1 MWFVFHEAKIQ
12 KIFLNDKVF
21 IIMSENKP
29 ITPKEKML
37 TAVLVRLYSKKT
49 LEKEIRDVLEYHDEK
64 SKLILGA
71 AKLLGIDYSSV
82 NKIGLQYLN
91 YAVENY
97 EKIQNKDFP
106 EQIERVVEI
115 NLYAEEVENV
125 IQYNR
130 KRVTINTLKKY
141 LEEVEDRVW
150 DNYYEYDPDT
160 LDVDYGDSDFMSINP
175 DKESTTIHDYFRNV
189 LN

>member
-1 MWFVFHEAKIQ
+1 
-12 KIFLNDKVF
+12 
-21 IIMSENKP
+21 MSENTP

-37 TAVLVRLYSKKT
+37 TGVLVRLYSKET
-49 LEKEIRDVLEYHDEK
+49 LENEIRNVLESYDEK

-71 AKLLGIDYSSV
+71 AKLLGIEYTSIS
-82 NKIGLQYLN
+82 KIGIQYLN

-97 EKIQNKDFP
+97 EKIQKKEFP
-106 EQIERVVEI
+106 EQIERVVEL
-115 NLYAEEVENV
+115 NLYAEEVESV

-141 LEEVEDRVW
+141 LDEVQENVW
-150 DNYYEYDPDT
+150 GNYYNFDPDT
-160 LDVDYGDSDFMSINP
+160 LDTDYGDSDFIGINP
-175 DKESTTIHDYFRNV
+175 DKEATEIRDYFKDV

>member
-1 MWFVFHEAKIQ
+1 
-12 KIFLNDKVF
+12 
-21 IIMSENKP
+21 MSENAP
-29 ITPKEKML
+29 ITQKEKML
-37 TAVLVRLYSKKT
+37 VSVLVKLYSKEN
-49 LEKEIRDVLEYHDEK
+49 LEEELRNVLESYDEK
-64 SKLILGA
+64 SKLISGA
-71 AKLLGIDYSSV
+71 SKLIGIDYTSISR
-82 NKIGLQYLN
+82 IGIQYLN

-97 EKIQNKDFP
+97 EKIQNKEFP

-130 KRVTINTLKKY
+130 KRVTLNTLKKY
-141 LEEVEDRVW
+141 LEEIEERIW

-160 LDVDYGDSDFMSINP
+160 LDVDYGNSEFISVNP
-175 DKESTTIHDYFRNV
+175 DKESTTINDYHRNV

>member
-1 MWFVFHEAKIQ
+1 
-12 KIFLNDKVF
+12 
-21 IIMSENKP
+21 MSENKP

-37 TAVLVRLYSKKT
+37 TGVLVRLYSKET
-49 LEKEIRDVLEYHDEK
+49 LEKEIRDVLESYDEK
-64 SKLILGA
+64 SNLIIGA
-71 AKLLGIDYSSV
+71 AKLLGIDYTSIRT
-82 NKIGLQYLN
+82 IGIQYLN

-106 EQIERVVEI
+106 EQIERVIEL
-115 NLYAEEVENV
+115 NLYAEEVESV

-141 LEEVEDRVW
+141 LDEVQENVW
-150 DNYYEYDPDT
+150 NNYYDFDPDT
-160 LDVDYGDSDFMSINP
+160 LDTDFGDSDFMSVNP
-175 DKESTTIHDYFRNV
+175 DKEATEIRDYFRNV

>member
-1 MWFVFHEAKIQ
+1 
-12 KIFLNDKVF
+12 
-21 IIMSENKP
+21 MSENQS

-37 TAVLVRLYSKKT
+37 VSVLVRLYSKET
-49 LEKEIRDVLEYHDEK
+49 LEKEIRNIINSYDEK
-64 SKLILGA
+64 SKLISGA
-71 AKLLGIDYSSV
+71 SKLIGIDYIT
-82 NKIGLQYLN
+82 IGRIGIQYLN

-97 EKIQNKDFP
+97 EKIQNKEFP

-115 NLYAEEVENV
+115 NLYAEEVESV

-141 LEEVEDRVW
+141 LEEIEDRVW
-150 DNYYEYDPDT
+150 DNYYEYNPDT
-160 LDVDYGDSDFMSINP
+160 LDVDYGDSEFISVNP
-175 DKESTTIHDYFRNV
+175 DKESTIINDYYRNV

>member
-1 MWFVFHEAKIQ
+1 
-12 KIFLNDKVF
+12 
-21 IIMSENKP
+21 MSENKP

-37 TAVLVRLYSKKT
+37 TGVLVRLYSKET
-49 LEKEIRDVLEYHDEK
+49 LEKEIRDVLESYDEI

-97 EKIQNKDFP
+97 EKIQNKEFP

-115 NLYAEEVENV
+115 KLYAEEVESV

-130 KRVTINTLKKY
+130 KLVTLNTLEKY
-141 LEEVEDRVW
+141 LEEIEDRIW
-150 DNYYEYDPDT
+150 DNYYQYDPDT
-160 LDVDYGDSDFMSINP
+160 LDVDYGDSDFMSVNP
-175 DKESTTIHDYFRNV
+175 DREATEINDYYRNV

>member
-1 MWFVFHEAKIQ
+1 
-12 KIFLNDKVF
+12 
-21 IIMSENKP
+21 
-29 ITPKEKML
+29 ML
-37 TAVLVRLYSKKT
+37 TGVLVRLYSKET
-49 LEKEIRDVLEYHDEK
+49 LEKEIRDVLESYDEK

-97 EKIQNKDFP
+97 EKIQNKEFP

-115 NLYAEEVENV
+115 NLYAEEVESV

-130 KRVTINTLKKY
+130 KRVTLNTLKKY
-141 LEEVEDRVW
+141 LEEIEDHVW
-150 DNYYEYDPDT
+150 DNYYEFDPDT
-160 LDVDYGDSDFMSINP
+160 LDVDYGDSDFISLNP
-175 DKESTTIHDYFRNV
+175 DKEATEIHDYFRNV

>member
-1 MWFVFHEAKIQ
+1 
-12 KIFLNDKVF
+12 
-21 IIMSENKP
+21 MSENQS

-37 TAVLVRLYSKKT
+37 VSVLVRLYSKET
-49 LEKEIRDVLEYHDEK
+49 LEKEIRNIINSYDEK
-64 SKLILGA
+64 SKLISGA
-71 AKLLGIDYSSV
+71 SKLIGIDYITISR
-82 NKIGLQYLN
+82 IGIQYLN

-97 EKIQNKDFP
+97 EKIQNKEFP

-115 NLYAEEVENV
+115 NLYAEEVESV

-130 KRVTINTLKKY
+130 KRVTLNTLKKY
-141 LEEVEDRVW
+141 LEEIEERIW

-160 LDVDYGDSDFMSINP
+160 LDVDYGDSDFMSVNP
-175 DKESTTIHDYFRNV
+175 DREATEINDYYRNV

>member
-1 MWFVFHEAKIQ
+1 
-12 KIFLNDKVF
+12 
-21 IIMSENKP
+21 MSENQS

-37 TAVLVRLYSKKT
+37 VSVLVRLYSKET
-49 LEKEIRDVLEYHDEK
+49 LEKEIRNIINSYDEK
-64 SKLILGA
+64 SKLISGA
-71 AKLLGIDYSSV
+71 SKLIGIDYTTISR
-82 NKIGLQYLN
+82 IGIQYLN

-97 EKIQNKDFP
+97 EKIQNKEFP

-115 NLYAEEVENV
+115 NLYAEEVESV

-130 KRVTINTLKKY
+130 KRVTLNTLKKY
-141 LEEVEDRVW
+141 LEEIEERIW

-160 LDVDYGDSDFMSINP
+160 LDVDYGDSDFMSVNP
-175 DKESTTIHDYFRNV
+175 DKEATEIQDYYRNV

>member
-1 MWFVFHEAKIQ
+1 
-12 KIFLNDKVF
+12 
-21 IIMSENKP
+21 MSENQS

-37 TAVLVRLYSKKT
+37 VSVLVRLYSKET
-49 LEKEIRDVLEYHDEK
+49 LEKEIRNIINSYDEK
-64 SKLILGA
+64 SKLISGA
-71 AKLLGIDYSSV
+71 SKLIGIDYITISR
-82 NKIGLQYLN
+82 IGIQYLN

-97 EKIQNKDFP
+97 EKIQNKEFP

-115 NLYAEEVENV
+115 NLYAAEVESV

-141 LEEVEDRVW
+141 LEEIEDRVW

-160 LDVDYGDSDFMSINP
+160 LDIDYGDSQFISVNP
-175 DKESTTIHDYFRNV
+175 DKESTIINDYHRNV

>member
-1 MWFVFHEAKIQ
+1 
-12 KIFLNDKVF
+12 
-21 IIMSENKP
+21 MSENQP

-37 TAVLVRLYSKKT
+37 VSVLVRLYSKET
-49 LEKEIRDVLEYHDEK
+49 LEKEIRNIINSYDEK
-64 SKLILGA
+64 SKLISGA
-71 AKLLGIDYSSV
+71 SKLIGIDYTTISR
-82 NKIGLQYLN
+82 IGIQYLN

-97 EKIQNKDFP
+97 EKIQNKEFP

-115 NLYAEEVENV
+115 NLYAEEVESV

-130 KRVTINTLKKY
+130 KRVTLNTLKKY
-141 LEEVEDRVW
+141 LEEIEERIW

-160 LDVDYGDSDFMSINP
+160 LDVDYGDSDFMSVNP
-175 DKESTTIHDYFRNV
+175 DREATEINDYYRNV

>member
-1 MWFVFHEAKIQ
+1 
-12 KIFLNDKVF
+12 
-21 IIMSENKP
+21 MSENKP

-37 TAVLVRLYSKKT
+37 TGVLVRLYSKET
-49 LEKEIRDVLEYHDEK
+49 LEKEIRDVLESYDEI

-97 EKIQNKDFP
+97 EKIQNKEFP

-115 NLYAEEVENV
+115 KLYAEEVENV

-130 KRVTINTLKKY
+130 KRVTLNTLEKY
-141 LEEVEDRVW
+141 LEEIEDRIW

-160 LDVDYGDSDFMSINP
+160 LDVDYGDSDFMSVNP
-175 DKESTTIHDYFRNV
+175 DREATEINDYYRNV

>member
-1 MWFVFHEAKIQ
+1 
-12 KIFLNDKVF
+12 
-21 IIMSENKP
+21 MSENKP

-37 TAVLVRLYSKKT
+37 TAVLVRLYSKET
-49 LEKEIRDVLEYHDEK
+49 LEKEIRDVLESHDEK

-97 EKIQNKDFP
+97 EKIQNKEFP

-115 NLYAEEVENV
+115 KLYAEEVENV

-130 KRVTINTLKKY
+130 KRVTLNTLEKY
-141 LEEVEDRVW
+141 LEEIEDRIW

-160 LDVDYGDSDFMSINP
+160 LDVDYGDSDFMSVNP
-175 DKESTTIHDYFRNV
+175 DREATVISDVSNNV

>member
-1 MWFVFHEAKIQ
+1 
-12 KIFLNDKVF
+12 
-21 IIMSENKP
+21 MSENAP
-29 ITPKEKML
+29 ITQKEKML
-37 TAVLVRLYSKKT
+37 VSVLVKFYSKET
-49 LEKEIRDVLEYHDEK
+49 LEKEIRDVLESYDEK

-97 EKIQNKDFP
+97 EKIQNKEFP

-115 NLYAEEVENV
+115 KLYAEEVENV

-130 KRVTINTLKKY
+130 KRVTLNTLEKY
-141 LEEVEDRVW
+141 LEEIEDRIW

-160 LDVDYGDSDFMSINP
+160 LDVDYGDSDFMSVNP
-175 DKESTTIHDYFRNV
+175 DREATEINDYYRNV

>member
-1 MWFVFHEAKIQ
+1 
-12 KIFLNDKVF
+12 
-21 IIMSENKP
+21 MSENQS

-37 TAVLVRLYSKKT
+37 VSVLVRLYSKET
-49 LEKEIRDVLEYHDEK
+49 LEKEIRNIINSYDEK
-64 SKLILGA
+64 SKLISGA
-71 AKLLGIDYSSV
+71 SKLIGIDYITISR
-82 NKIGLQYLN
+82 IGIQYLN

-97 EKIQNKDFP
+97 EKIQNKEFP

-130 KRVTINTLKKY
+130 KRVTLNTLKKY
-141 LEEVEDRVW
+141 LEEIEERIW

-160 LDVDYGDSDFMSINP
+160 LDVDYSDGNLLSFEP
-175 DKESTTIHDYFRNV
+175 DKEMTSIVHTNNV

>member
-1 MWFVFHEAKIQ
+1 
-12 KIFLNDKVF
+12 
-21 IIMSENKP
+21 MSENAP
-29 ITPKEKML
+29 ITQKEKML
-37 TAVLVRLYSKKT
+37 VSVLVRLYSKET
-49 LEKEIRDVLEYHDEK
+49 LEKEIRNIINSYDEK
-64 SKLILGA
+64 SKLISGA
-71 AKLLGIDYSSV
+71 SKLIGIDYIT
-82 NKIGLQYLN
+82 IGRIGIQYLN

-97 EKIQNKDFP
+97 EKIQNKEFP

-115 NLYAEEVENV
+115 NLYAEEVESV

-141 LEEVEDRVW
+141 LEEIEDRVW

-160 LDVDYGDSDFMSINP
+160 LDIDYGDSQFISVNP
-175 DKESTTIHDYFRNV
+175 DKESTIINDYYRNV

>member
-1 MWFVFHEAKIQ
+1 
-12 KIFLNDKVF
+12 
-21 IIMSENKP
+21 MSENQS

-37 TAVLVRLYSKKT
+37 VSVLVRLYSKET
-49 LEKEIRDVLEYHDEK
+49 LEKEIRNIINSYDEK
-64 SKLILGA
+64 SKLISGA
-71 AKLLGIDYSSV
+71 SKLIGIDYITISR
-82 NKIGLQYLN
+82 IGIQYLN

-97 EKIQNKDFP
+97 EKIQNKEFP

-115 NLYAEEVENV
+115 NLYAEEVESV

-141 LEEVEDRVW
+141 LEEVEDHVW

-160 LDVDYGDSDFMSINP
+160 LDVDYSDGNLLSFEP
-175 DKESTTIHDYFRNV
+175 DKEMTSIVHTNNV

>member
-1 MWFVFHEAKIQ
+1 
-12 KIFLNDKVF
+12 
-21 IIMSENKP
+21 MSENTP

-37 TAVLVRLYSKKT
+37 TGVLVRLYSKET
-49 LEKEIRDVLEYHDEK
+49 LENEIRDVLESYDEK

-71 AKLLGIDYSSV
+71 AKLLGIEYTSIS
-82 NKIGLQYLN
+82 KIGIQYLN

-97 EKIQNKDFP
+97 EKIQKKEFP
-106 EQIERVVEI
+106 EQIERVVEL
-115 NLYAEEVENV
+115 NLYAEEVESV

-141 LEEVEDRVW
+141 LDEVQENVW
-150 DNYYEYDPDT
+150 DNYYDFDPDT
-160 LDVDYGDSDFMSINP
+160 LDTDYGDSDFIGINP
-175 DKESTTIHDYFRNV
+175 DKEATEIRNYFKDV

>member
-1 MWFVFHEAKIQ
+1 MHKYQLA
-12 KIFLNDKVF
+12 
-21 IIMSENKP
+21 
-29 ITPKEKML
+29 
-37 TAVLVRLYSKKT
+37 
-49 LEKEIRDVLEYHDEK
+49 
-64 SKLILGA
+64 
-71 AKLLGIDYSSV
+71 
-82 NKIGLQYLN
+82 
-91 YAVENY
+91 
-97 EKIQNKDFP
+97 IQNYDFP

-160 LDVDYGDSDFMSINP
+160 LDVDYGDGDFMSINP

>member
-1 MWFVFHEAKIQ
+1 
-12 KIFLNDKVF
+12 
-21 IIMSENKP
+21 MSENQS

-37 TAVLVRLYSKKT
+37 VSVLVRLYSKET
-49 LEKEIRDVLEYHDEK
+49 LEKEIRDIINSYNEK
-64 SKLILGA
+64 SKLISGA
-71 AKLLGIDYSSV
+71 SKLIGIDYIT
-82 NKIGLQYLN
+82 IGRIGIQYLN

-97 EKIQNKDFP
+97 EKIQNKEFP

-115 NLYAEEVENV
+115 NLYAEEVESV

-141 LEEVEDRVW
+141 LEEIEDRVW

-160 LDVDYGDSDFMSINP
+160 LDVDYGDSEFISVNP
-175 DKESTTIHDYFRNV
+175 DKESTIINDYHRNV

>member
-1 MWFVFHEAKIQ
+1 
-12 KIFLNDKVF
+12 
-21 IIMSENKP
+21 MSENQS

-37 TAVLVRLYSKKT
+37 VSVLVRLYSKET
-49 LEKEIRDVLEYHDEK
+49 LEKEIRNIINSYDEK
-64 SKLILGA
+64 SKLISGA
-71 AKLLGIDYSSV
+71 SKLIGIDYTTISR
-82 NKIGLQYLN
+82 IGIQYLN

-97 EKIQNKDFP
+97 EKIQNKEFP

-115 NLYAEEVENV
+115 NLYAEEVESV

-141 LEEVEDRVW
+141 LEEIEDRVW
-150 DNYYEYDPDT
+150 DNYYEYNPDT

>member
-1 MWFVFHEAKIQ
+1 
-12 KIFLNDKVF
+12 
-21 IIMSENKP
+21 MSENQS

-37 TAVLVRLYSKKT
+37 VSVLVRLYSKET
-49 LEKEIRDVLEYHDEK
+49 LEKEIRNIINSYDEK
-64 SKLILGA
+64 SKLISGA
-71 AKLLGIDYSSV
+71 SKLIGIDYITISR
-82 NKIGLQYLN
+82 IGIQYLN

-97 EKIQNKDFP
+97 EKIQNKEFP

-115 NLYAEEVENV
+115 NLYAEEVESV

-141 LEEVEDRVW
+141 LEEIEDRVW
-150 DNYYEYDPDT
+150 DNYYEYNPDT
-160 LDVDYGDSDFMSINP
+160 LDVDYGDSEFISVNP
-175 DKESTTIHDYFRNV
+175 DKESTIINDYYRNV

>member
-1 MWFVFHEAKIQ
+1 M
-12 KIFLNDKVF
+12 
-21 IIMSENKP
+21 
-29 ITPKEKML
+29 
-37 TAVLVRLYSKKT
+37 
-49 LEKEIRDVLEYHDEK
+49 
-64 SKLILGA
+64 
-71 AKLLGIDYSSV
+71 
-82 NKIGLQYLN
+82 
-91 YAVENY
+91 
-97 EKIQNKDFP
+97 
-106 EQIERVVEI
+106 
-115 NLYAEEVENV
+115 YAEEVESV

>member
-1 MWFVFHEAKIQ
+1 
-12 KIFLNDKVF
+12 
-21 IIMSENKP
+21 MSENKP

-37 TAVLVRLYSKKT
+37 TGVLVRLYSKET
-49 LEKEIRDVLEYHDEK
+49 LEKEIRDVLESYDEK

-97 EKIQNKDFP
+97 EKIQNKEFP

-115 NLYAEEVENV
+115 KLYAEEVESV

-130 KRVTINTLKKY
+130 KRVTLNTLEKY
-141 LEEVEDRVW
+141 LEEIEDRIW

-160 LDVDYGDSDFMSINP
+160 LDVDYGDSDFMSVNP
-175 DKESTTIHDYFRNV
+175 DKEATEINDYYRNV

>member
-1 MWFVFHEAKIQ
+1 
-12 KIFLNDKVF
+12 
-21 IIMSENKP
+21 MSENKP
-29 ITPKEKML
+29 ITPKEKIL
-37 TAVLVRLYSKKT
+37 TNVLVRLYSKET
-49 LEKEIRDVLEYHDEK
+49 LEKEIRDVLESHDEK

-91 YAVENY
+91 YSVENY
-97 EKIQNKDFP
+97 EKIQNKEFP

-141 LEEVEDRVW
+141 LEEVEDHVW

-160 LDVDYGDSDFMSINP
+160 LDTDYGDSDFIGINP
-175 DKESTTIHDYFRNV
+175 DKEATEIRDYFRNV